1 MPTWMQYAI
10 VCPLIFL
17 GGFVDAIAGG
27 GGLISLPA
35 YLIAGFPVHVSIGT
49 NKLSSTIGTTI
60 TTWKFWK
67 RGYIRPK
74 LSLICALCALVGSSV
89 GANIAMHLS
98 DRVFKPLLLVI
109 LPLTALYVFR
119 TKTIGASE
127 KDALPPARTALICAA
142 VALGMGTYDGFYGPG
157 SGTFMLLLLTGAA
170 HLSLNDA
177 AGTTKVI
184 NLCSNIAALTTYL
197 LNGQGNIPL
206 GLTAGLFGIAGCS
219 LGVRCF
225 SQRGS
230 RIVKPLIAV
239 VLGICFV
246 RVIWEMAAG

>member
-27 GGLISLPA
+27 GGLITLPA

-74 LSLICALCALVGSSV
+74 LSLICALCALVGSAI
-89 GANIAMHLS
+89 GANIGMHLS

-127 KDALPPARTALICAA
+127 KDALPPPGPPSSAPPSPWAWAPTTASTVPAPARSC
-142 VALGMGTYDGFYGPG
+142 FC
-157 SGTFMLLLLTGAA
+157 
-170 HLSLNDA
+170 
-177 AGTTKVI
+177 
-184 NLCSNIAALTTYL
+184 CSPARPT
-197 LNGQGNIPL
+197 
-206 GLTAGLFGIAGCS
+206 
-219 LGVRCF
+219 
-225 SQRGS
+225 
-230 RIVKPLIAV
+230 
-239 VLGICFV
+239 
-246 RVIWEMAAG
+246 